1 MPNIPPSGRNSGPV
15 QNDQRMPVQHTEADK
30 KTVNPTPSPHLSE
43 SIKNIES
50 KYWHNRLVSFCL
62 KTIQRIT
69 QPPKSFL
76 IQQQISSLSDGSD
89 RSKIKVLAA
98 LKLHSEKGTK
108 NIPLHT
114 AAQSTIDG
122 SIALSQKTLR
132 KVDQTLQLSSVGIG
146 YEYYRKG
153 KHVPDGYLENLLFP
167 ELAQMVLDSIHELKK
182 NTSLTELQQSI
193 TDTEIAKKL
202 VITEAE
208 KAGIKKDKDFSFE
221 RILELK
227 QGIRNNLV
235 ISIEEQQSMSKA
247 VSEIDKLRK
256 NTSNPEPPKLE
267 PPNKTNHFIE
277 KEDRKHIKKLVTQ
290 DRFFSW
296 LNIKDAANRT
306 KRMLLRNKLH
316 GGILLFSLAMTAVLS
331 VIFPPAGAT
340 LGIAVLTGLGI
351 ELAYISFWSG
361 TDSLWQRLR
370 IFIGLKQIKKHS
382 NFKYDTLDPRNDRK
396 RMKLI
401 KELATICKIK
411 NFTHIYNT
419 YAELEKLATKINK
432 IDQKESIKESIK
444 LEKLRALYKKRH
456 KELFSNM
463 LFFDQLRENIII
475 NKTILEDRLRNNLL
489 DIWEEKFSNRPKEEL
504 EKIFLSANKKGSLII
519 HNQEIDSTDKEWL
532 SKTIP
537 FWMKNASTKTSPEDN
552 LKEKI
557 LTKQKE
563 SFFSGIKKYTK
574 HISRSTIIRQA
585 KKFTFNNMRDLIR
598 NAFKSKPHSAEIVFS
613 HTNPFSSAANASG
626 YSSFVIAFILET
638 LASKANQ
645 KINEKRMEE
654 IKSGKKGTT
663 FSLFGSRPRT
673 GREEIST
680 YQALSKNDVEP
691 MIQLLSEAMLESDK
705 INKKILKAKFSA
717 PLNSLHRY
725 DSISDQKAAEF
736 ILKFAIW
743 NLLIEKEKNNTV
755 NLFYKDILEK
765 SEKRNSEV
773 SSALKING
781 KKPLS
786 IKKISIPSAFNYI
799 TNIDQNNSSIDPEP
813 FIVSRAIYREQSDV
827 ILHRIHN
834 KPSGQLIIALLQ
846 KNLTEQ
852 QAIKRIHTL
861 DLDELRVLQHWASY
875 ASRED
880 SFRAHKAILKKF
892 DRIVAHAIHQRYSD
906 HSHSSPPRT
915 FQRPVDPL

>member
-1 MPNIPPSGRNSGPV
+1 MPNISPSGRNNGPDHGH
-15 QNDQRMPVQHTEADK
+15 QLHPLRHAGHDK
-30 KTVNPTPSPHLSE
+30 N
-43 SIKNIES
+43 IKNSNPSSDLVTNIEKIES

-62 KTIQRIT
+62 KTIQRII

-76 IQQQISSLSDGSD
+76 IQEQISLLSNASD

-108 NIPLHT
+108 NISLHPD
-114 AAQSTIDG
+114 AQSTIHG
-122 SIALSQKTLR
+122 SIALSQKSLR
-132 KVDQTLQLSSVGIG
+132 KVDQTLQLSSAGIG

-153 KHVPDGYLENLLFP
+153 KNVPDGYLENLLFP

-182 NTSLTELQQSI
+182 NTPLTELQQSI

-202 VITEAE
+202 VIIEAE

-221 RILELK
+221 RMLKLK

-235 ISIEEQQSMSKA
+235 ISIEEQQSMSKTL
-247 VSEIDKLRK
+247 SDIDKLRR
-256 NTSNPEPPKLE
+256 NTSNQEPPKLE
-267 PPNKTNHFIE
+267 PPNETNHFIE
-277 KEDRKHIKKLVTQ
+277 KEDRRHIKKLVTQ

-316 GGILLFSLAMTAVLS
+316 GGIILLSLGMTAVLS
-331 VIFPPAGAT
+331 VIFPPAGLP

-351 ELAYISFWSG
+351 ELAYTSFWSG
-361 TDSLWQRLR
+361 TDSLWQKRR
-370 IFIGLKQIKKHS
+370 IFTGLKKLKKYS
-382 NFKYDTLDPRNDRK
+382 NFKYDTLDPRNDQK

-401 KELATICKIK
+401 KKLATICKIK
-411 NFTHIYNT
+411 NFTHIYND
-419 YAELEKLATKINK
+419 YAELEKLATKIKKTHNK
-432 IDQKESIKESIK
+432 QSIKESIK

-456 KELFSNM
+456 KKLFSNM
-463 LFFDQLRENIII
+463 LLFDQLQENIII

-504 EKIFLSANKKGSLII
+504 EKIFLSVNKKDSLNI
-519 HNQEIDSTDKEWL
+519 HDHEIDSTDKEWL

-537 FWMKNASTKTSPEDN
+537 SWMESANITNHSEDT

-557 LTKQKE
+557 LIKQKE
-563 SFFSGIKKYTK
+563 SFFSATKKYTK
-574 HISRSTIIRQA
+574 QFTISSVTRQA
-585 KKFTFNNMRDLIR
+585 RKFSFNSIKDLIR
-598 NAFKSKPHSAEIVFS
+598 KVFKAKPYSAEIVFS
-613 HTNPFSSAANASG
+613 HANPFSSVASTSG
-626 YSSFVIAFILET
+626 YASFVIAFMLEI

-645 KINEKRMEE
+645 KINKKRMEE
-654 IKSGKKGTT
+654 IKSGKKGKT

-673 GREEIST
+673 GREEVAT
-680 YQALSKNDVEP
+680 YRALSRNDVEP
-691 MIQLLSEAMLESDK
+691 MVHLLKEAMLESEK
-705 INKKILKAKFSA
+705 INKKILKTKLSA
-717 PLNSLHRY
+717 SLNSLNRY
-725 DSISDQKAAEF
+725 DSISDQEAAKF

-799 TNIDQNNSSIDPEP
+799 TNIDQNSSSIDPEP

-852 QAIKRIHTL
+852 QTIKRIHTL
-861 DLDELRVLQHWASY
+861 DLDELRVLQHWSSY

-880 SFRAHKAILKKF
+880 SFRAHKDILKKF
-892 DRIVAHAIHQRYSD
+892 DSIVAHVIHQRYSD
-906 HSHSSPPRT
+906 HSHSSPP
-915 FQRPVDPL
+915 